1 MAVLDVFDPFP
12 EDDFFDP
19 GYDADGDHEG
29 GREGDSVR
37 DLSVRD
43 LDGGSTATSGAAA
56 SGTATLTLAEIAE
69 RIRPTV
75 LAAEQTLAVP
85 EALSELFPLGGIVRG
100 SRVSLR
106 GAGATSLCMAML
118 AEASQQGSW
127 IAVVGV
133 APFGWA
139 AAVRSGW
146 NLQRCVFVDEPPA
159 AQWGTVLAALVDALD
174 IVVTDPAQQV
184 GAAEARRLAAR
195 SRERGS
201 VIVDLAL
208 GRTLGG
214 GPAPGDPVPGG
225 PVLGDEAQRADK
237 RTSAGR
243 SRSRWPIES
252 DLTLTAHTNGW
263 AGLGVGEGLLGERDL
278 RVEAI
283 GRRGAGRP
291 RAVDL
296 TVGVDGSLFRREPA
310 DAVGVERRHLRS
322 VG

>member
-1 MAVLDVFDPFP
+1 MAVLDAFDPFP
-12 EDDFFDP
+12 EDDFSDP
-19 GYDADGDHEG
+19 GYDHEG
-29 GREGDSVR
+29 V
-37 DLSVRD
+37 
-43 LDGGSTATSGAAA
+43 DGAVATPAVVASGVVASGAPA
-56 SGTATLTLAEIAE
+56 LTLAEIAE

-75 LAAEQTLAVP
+75 LAVEQTLEVP
-85 EALSELFPLGGIVRG
+85 APLAELFPLGGIVRG

-118 AEASQQGSW
+118 AEASRQGSW

-139 AAVRSGW
+139 AAVRNGW

-159 AQWGTVLAALVDALD
+159 SQWGTVMAALVDALD
-174 IVVTDPAQQV
+174 IVVTDPAHQV

-208 GRTLGG
+208 DAAL
-214 GPAPGDPVPGG
+214 
-225 PVLGDEAQRADK
+225 
-237 RTSAGR
+237 AGR

-252 DLTLTAHTNGW
+252 DLTLTARTGGW
-263 AGLGVGEGLLGERDL
+263 SGLGVGTGLLGEREL
-278 RVEAI
+278 CIEAI

-291 RAVDL
+291 RTIEVS
-296 TVGVDGSLFRREPA
+296 VGVDGSLLRRGRADTGGVSDPA
-310 DAVGVERRHLRS
+310 AAASARRHLRS

>member
-1 MAVLDVFDPFP
+1 MAVFDVFDPFP
-12 EDDFFDP
+12 EDDLFDP
-19 GYDADGDHEG
+19 GSDHGDHP
-29 GREGDSVR
+29 
-37 DLSVRD
+37 
-43 LDGGSTATSGAAA
+43 GGSLVGGGPATRGSVAAVPA
-56 SGTATLTLAEIAE
+56 APTLTLAEIAE

-75 LAAEQTLAVP
+75 LAAEQTLDVP
-85 EALSELFPLGGIVRG
+85 EPLDELFPLGGITRG

-118 AEASQQGSW
+118 AEASRQGSW

-133 APFGWA
+133 ASFGWA
-139 AAVRSGW
+139 AAARGGW

-159 AQWGTVLAALVDALD
+159 SQWGTVMAALVDALD
-174 IVVTDPAQQV
+174 IVVTDPAHPV
-184 GAAEARRLAAR
+184 GATEARRLAAR

-208 GRTLGG
+208 EAGLDGGGAGRT
-214 GPAPGDPVPGG
+214 
-225 PVLGDEAQRADK
+225 
-237 RTSAGR
+237 
-243 SRSRWPIES
+243 RSRWPAEA

-263 AGLGVGEGLLGERDL
+263 SGLGVGTGLLGERAL

-291 RAVDL
+291 RTIEVS
-296 TVGVDGSLFRREPA
+296 VGTDGSVLRRCRADGGVVADPA
-310 DAVGVERRHLRS
+310 ASSARRHLRS